1 MEGYMDFLRRQ
12 KWKIYQRPK
21 RMELVGNYLS
31 ILELPT

>member
-1 MEGYMDFLRRQ
+1 MEDYMDILSRQ

-21 RMELVGNYLS
+21 RMELVGNYLN